1 MAESYISTKKA
12 LDLSRKLKQSKTISV
27 ILSTTPEVK
36 LEGVESEKKVSK
48 GIQKRQVESEREI
61 K

>member
-12 LDLSRKLKQSKTISV
+12 LDLSRKLKQSKTISA

-48 GIQKRQVESEREI
+48 GTQKRQVESEREI

>member
-1 MAESYISTKKA
+1 MTKKA
-12 LDLSRKLKQSKTISV
+12 LDLSRKLKQSKTISA
-27 ILSTTPEVK
+27 ISSMTPEVK

-48 GIQKRQVESEREI
+48 GTQKRQVESEREI

>member
-1 MAESYISTKKA
+1 MDEYFISTKRA
-12 LDLSRKLKQSKTISV
+12 LDLSRKPKQSKTISV
-27 ILSTTPEVK
+27 TLSMTPEVK
-36 LEGVESEKKVSK
+36 LEGVESETKVSK

>member
-27 ILSTTPEVK
+27 ILSMTPEVK

>member
-48 GIQKRQVESEREI
+48 GTQKRQVESEREI